1 MANGGMFVLGN
12 FYVSFC
18 QGFQK
23 EQGHWGQG
31 RGTMKEGA
39 TQVVVKYV
47 EIFSSLETLHYG
59 FIKPNLKVLSLCTF
73 VGLWRFY
80 RGPKFQAHH
89 TLINKS
95 QKL

>member
-39 TQVVVKYV
+39 TQVVVEYV
-47 EIFSSLETLHYG
+47 EIFSSFSMG
-59 FIKPNLKVLSLCTF
+59 KP
-73 VGLWRFY
+73 GHDHE
-80 RGPKFQAHH
+80 GPR
-89 TLINKS
+89 
-95 QKL
+95 

>member
-39 TQVVVKYV
+39 TQVVVEYV
-47 EIFSSLETLHYG
+47 EIFCSYSMG
-59 FIKPNLKVLSLCTF
+59 KPGRDYVDP
-73 VGLWRFY
+73 R
-80 RGPKFQAHH
+80 
-89 TLINKS
+89 
-95 QKL
+95 

>member
-39 TQVVVKYV
+39 TQVVVEYV
-47 EIFSSLETLHYG
+47 EIFSSFSMG
-59 FIKPNLKVLSLCTF
+59 KPGGDHVDLRCIY
-73 VGLWRFY
+73 VGLGWMY
-80 RGPKFQAHH
+80 VGPR
-89 TLINKS
+89 
-95 QKL
+95 

>member
-39 TQVVVKYV
+39 TQVVVEYV
-47 EIFSSLETLHYG
+47 EIFSSFSMGKHGHDHVDL
-59 FIKPNLKVLSLCTF
+59 
-73 VGLWRFY
+73 R
-80 RGPKFQAHH
+80 
-89 TLINKS
+89 
-95 QKL
+95 